1 MPSNVFGA
9 KLTNKAGT
17 GPAPQVYTA
26 TVIAKNGDLTAA
38 AIAGG
43 VCRVVTAGAGSSTN
57 PTVSAAAII
66 TALKLNQGDT
76 FQFTCVPNDVS
87 NTITV
92 TDGGTGVTLAAG
104 QLNVTVAGTSITYS
118 GLVTG
123 AATITLS
130 RIA

>member
-9 KLTNKAGT
+9 NLTNKGGT
-17 GPAPQVYTA
+17 GPVAQAYTA
-26 TVIAKNGDLTAA
+26 TPIAQNGVLTAA

-43 VCRVVTAGAGSSTN
+43 VCRVDTSLGNSGNATDTAAN
-57 PTVSAAAII
+57 II
-66 TALKLNQGDT
+66 TALRLNQGDY
-76 FQFTCVPNDVS
+76 FSFTAVPNDAA

-92 TDGGTGVTLAAG
+92 SGGAGVTLAAG
-104 QLNVTVAGTSITYS
+104 QLNETIAGTSISYS

-123 AATITLS
+123 AATITLI

>member
-76 FQFTCVPNDVS
+76 FQFTCVPNNVA
-87 NTITV
+87 NTIQV
-92 TDGGTGVTLAAG
+92 SAGSGVTLAAG

>member
-1 MPSNVFGA
+1 MPSNLFGA
-9 KLTNKAGT
+9 KSTNKAGT
-17 GPAPQVYTA
+17 GPAPQIYTV
-26 TVIAKNGDLTAA
+26 TPILQGGILTGA

-43 VCRVVTAGAGSSTN
+43 VCRVVTADGDSTN
-57 PTVSAAAII
+57 PTATAANII

-123 AATITLS
+123 ADAITLT
-130 RIA
+130 RTA